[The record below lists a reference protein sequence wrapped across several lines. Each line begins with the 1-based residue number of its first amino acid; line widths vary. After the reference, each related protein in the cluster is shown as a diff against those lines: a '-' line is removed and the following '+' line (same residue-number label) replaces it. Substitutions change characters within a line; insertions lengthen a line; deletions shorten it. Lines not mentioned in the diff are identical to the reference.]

1 MFGGFFKKKR
11 PPQAARRGAAGAP
24 SLRQGSRRRLRQGL
38 RRDLLTRMVG
48 GPDGASD
55 QALWTL
61 LLRQQPKPPGG
72 RRGGR

>member
-1 MFGGFFKKKR
+1 MFGGFFKKNR
-11 PPQAARRGAAGAP
+11 PPQAVRRGAAGAP
-24 SLRQGSRRRLRQGL
+24 GLRQGL

-55 QALWTL
+55 QALWPL
-61 LLRQQPKPPGG
+61 LLRQPPKPPGG